1 MCFKPPAWSLHSF
14 LPSLRG
20 QAAGRNQ
27 GATPAWPAVFHQAWQ
42 GRCEPCVPFVSGPFL
57 QAPALKEEKTIS
69 QEEPWSPQRPPA
81 PSQPLAPLHLLGQDS
96 VQGRACFLIRK
107 YSSAFKNKII
117 KKCQPAGAAKAGA
130 FLAPDQ
136 AL

>member
-1 MCFKPPAWSLHSF
+1 MLQTSCLEPALI
-14 LPSLRG
+14 LPLS
-20 QAAGRNQ
+20 Q
-27 GATPAWPAVFHQAWQ
+27 GPGSRQEPRCHPCLAAVFHQAWQ

-69 QEEPWSPQRPPA
+69 QEQPWSPQRPPA
-81 PSQPLAPLHLLGQDS
+81 PSQPLAPLHPLGQDA

-117 KKCQPAGAAKAGA
+117 KKCQPAGATKAGA